1 LINGGVII
9 NKDMT
14 TLKTAKLQLE
24 KLKEEN
30 DNLKEIINKLEKEL
44 DSFRK
49 NMYIVSK
56 NKLPS

>member
-1 LINGGVII
+1 MTNGGVII
-9 NKDMT
+9 NKNMT

>member
-1 LINGGVII
+1 
-9 NKDMT
+9 MT

>member
-1 LINGGVII
+1 MINGGVII

>member
-1 LINGGVII
+1 MTNGRVII
-9 NKDMT
+9 IKNMT

>member
-1 LINGGVII
+1 LTNGGVII
-9 NKDMT
+9 NKNMT